1 MEVPAQPNQE
11 VFQTLVDLAIEERSG
26 GYGDRSGKK
35 NERCD
40 KVKLSTT
47 VSVSTLLCNMV
58 NVSTSLYEGGVST
71 SFCEGECIDD
81 VV

>member
-1 MEVPAQPNQE
+1 MKRRTHQTVEVPAQPNQE

-40 KVKLSTT
+40 KVKVSTT
-47 VSVSTLLCNMV
+47 LCK
-58 NVSTSLYEGGVST
+58 
-71 SFCEGECIDD
+71 GECID
-81 VV
+81 VVM